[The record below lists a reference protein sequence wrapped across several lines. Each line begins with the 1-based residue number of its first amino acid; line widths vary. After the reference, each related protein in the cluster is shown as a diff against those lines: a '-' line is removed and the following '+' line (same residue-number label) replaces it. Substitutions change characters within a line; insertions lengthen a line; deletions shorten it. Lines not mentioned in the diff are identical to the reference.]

1 MKHVFFSRVL
11 TLALCV
17 AALCALAGRAEAA
30 MRVNIYGPAENV
42 VKLALAAPLGP
53 NAQPATGLG
62 AELARAIRE
71 DLSFLPFVRLTD
83 PRAILNGDKLNGYQ
97 PPNIDFK
104 RFQLAGA
111 DMLITAGW
119 PKGDKEGSTVELRL
133 YETSSG
139 QFVFGNSYSGVV
151 RKEINEVAD
160 RFCADLMK
168 ALTGHGD
175 FFLSTLA
182 FVKTGSGKYKR
193 DVWTVKPT
201 GRNLRKITDIPGQAM
216 SPSWSMDGRF
226 VVFGHLDDR
235 SHALGVWDRLTNRVQ
250 RIRFPGNTVI
260 GPVFMPDNKVAVSLS
275 TGKYPD
281 IYLLNHAFQKERALE
296 ESPAINV
303 SPTFDATGT
312 KMAFTSSRMGS
323 PQIFVKDLKT
333 GTITRVSR
341 QGSYN
346 TEPQPGRHACR
357 LFPADRQRASHLC
370 AGHAHGRGAA
380 GDLRAGERRT
390 AGLCSG
396 QLFSGLHFQPQRF
409 QADLSDHPARGG
421 RQKGAHR
428 LRRRL
433 LPALGGHSEMI
444 FPYHCQASLD
454 KARRA
459 D

>member
-1 MKHVFFSRVL
+1 MKHVSFGRVL

-17 AALCALAGRAEAA
+17 AALCAMAGRAEAA

-62 AELARAIRE
+62 ADLARAIRE

-119 PKGDKEGSTVELRL
+119 PKGDGEGSTVELRL

-151 RKEINEVAD
+151 RKEVNEVAD

-296 ESPAINV
+296 ESAAINV

-333 GTITRVSR
+333 GAVTRVSR

-346 TEPQPGRHACR
+346 TEPSISPDGTLVAFSRLTDSGHRIFVQDMLTGVERQVTFGPGSDEQPAFAPDSYFLAFTSNRSGSRQIYLITRHGGDAKKVPTGSGDAS
-357 LFPADRQRASHLC
+357 FPRW
-370 AGHAHGRGAA
+370 GAI
-380 GDLRAGERRT
+380 
-390 AGLCSG
+390 
-396 QLFSGLHFQPQRF
+396 P
-409 QADLSDHPARGG
+409 
-421 RQKGAHR
+421 K
-428 LRRRL
+428 
-433 LPALGGHSEMI
+433 
-444 FPYHCQASLD
+444 
-454 KARRA
+454 
-459 D
+459 